1 MRTDKDK
8 NNHDELLRLVD
19 RYFEGETSLEEE
31 RLLRRL
37 LAESESRSAEVEEA
51 RAVMGLFACARS
63 GAPCRRKERRSLWF
77 PISVAASIAVIIGT
91 VITLSNMSIGKMP
104 TQEALAMASQADSHG
119 DRHDSIAQLMPGEK
133 RTAGHIGNSDAA
145 AAGSIRCP
153 DTPDEAAA
161 LISSEMGYMAEA
173 QRTTYESMA
182 DDLVSIASII
192 N

>member
-1 MRTDKDK
+1 MRTDKNK

-31 RLLRRL
+31 RQLRCL
-37 LAESESRSAEVEEA
+37 LAESESDSVEIEEA

-63 GAPCRRKERRSLWF
+63 RAPRSRQGRRSLWF
-77 PISVAASIAVIIGT
+77 PLSVAASVAVIIGT
-91 VITLSNMSIGKMP
+91 VITLSNMSLGKMP
-104 TQEALAMASQADSHG
+104 TQEALAIASQDGSRS
-119 DRHDSIAQLMPGEK
+119 DRHDSIAQLMGGEK
-133 RTAGHIGNSDAA
+133 CPAA
-145 AAGSIRCP
+145 HVGYSEDRGAVSVRRP

-182 DDLVSIASII
+182 DDLVSLSSII